1 MESTLSEQR
10 RQDVWEALS
19 DAFIDNE
26 VNYEFIARRVV
37 GVPVADLKEIFFTE
51 VAPQCGP
58 NLLTTIPPIW
68 AGFDRESLS
77 TCIREMQQRNRRSPS
92 ARIRHR
98 ITVAL
103 FRRFFRRTWARIEL
117 ELARK
122 GVQLNA

>member
-1 MESTLSEQR
+1 MESTLTEQR
-10 RQDVWEALS
+10 RADVWEALS

-26 VNYEFIARRVV
+26 VHYEFIARRIA
-37 GVPVADLKEIFFTE
+37 GIPNAELREIFFNE

-68 AGFDRESLS
+68 AGFDRESLAQ
-77 TCIREMQQRNRRSPS
+77 CIREMLQNNRRSRW
-92 ARIRHR
+92 ARIKHR

-103 FRRFFRRTWARIEL
+103 FRRRFRRVWERIEW

-122 GVQLNA
+122 TEHTGS

>member
-10 RQDVWEALS
+10 REDAWEALS

-26 VNYEFIARRVV
+26 VDYEFIARRIT
-37 GVPVADLKEIFFTE
+37 GIPTAELKEIFFTE

-58 NLLTTIPPIW
+58 NMLTTIPPIW
-68 AGFDRESLS
+68 AGFDRQSLAN
-77 TCIREMQQRNRRSPS
+77 CIHEMQQKNRESPS

-103 FRRFFRRTWARIEL
+103 YRRLFRRIWARIEL

-122 GVQLNA
+122 GELLDA